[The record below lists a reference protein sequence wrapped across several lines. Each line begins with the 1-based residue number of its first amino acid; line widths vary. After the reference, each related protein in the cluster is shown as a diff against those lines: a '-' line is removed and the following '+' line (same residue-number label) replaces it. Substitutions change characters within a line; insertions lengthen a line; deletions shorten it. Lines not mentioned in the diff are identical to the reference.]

1 MNRPWSRLAFGVVVA
16 LVASAPR
23 AQSGGGYTVAKST
36 IDAGGGV
43 VTAGPYSL
51 RSTTGQP
58 DAHYSEGSG
67 YALRG
72 GFWGAPSHSTGDRIF
87 ANGFD

>member
-1 MNRPWSRLAFGVVVA
+1 MNRRWSRLALSVLVT

-23 AQSGGGYTVAKST
+23 AQSGGGYTMVKST
-36 IDAGGGV
+36 IDAGGGTL
-43 VTAGPYSL
+43 TAGPYRL
-51 RSTTGQP
+51 HSTTGQA
-58 DAHYSEGSG
+58 DAHYSDGDG

-72 GFWGAPSHSTGDRIF
+72 GFWGAPTNSAGDRIF

>member
-1 MNRPWSRLAFGVVVA
+1 MNRIGYLLALGVAAA
-16 LVASAPR
+16 LAASAPR
-23 AQSGGGYTVAKST
+23 AQSGGGYTIVKST
-36 IDAGGGV
+36 IDAGAGTV
-43 VTAGPYSL
+43 AAGPYRL

-58 DAHYSEGSG
+58 DAHYSEGDG

-72 GFWGAPSHSTGDRIF
+72 GFWGAPTASAGDRIF